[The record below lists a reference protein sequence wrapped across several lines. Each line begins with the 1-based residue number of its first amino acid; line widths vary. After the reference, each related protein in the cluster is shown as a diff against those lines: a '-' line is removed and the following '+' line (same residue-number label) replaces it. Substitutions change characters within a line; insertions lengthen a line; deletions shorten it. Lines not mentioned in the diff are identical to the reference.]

1 MPYAEIYSNRQVMQ
15 GMASSN
21 DQSLGMTQSPN
32 VDTGLTLKGG
42 IGLMNVANQLKPV
55 AGQIVN
61 VAISN
66 QGSIKLD
73 QEWAAAQTLFQFGIT
88 TATLGLPA
96 AIGTQA
102 LILVGETIQTLNNR
116 NRANIEQEMNQK
128 IMGARVNKFASGG
141 SYYG

>member
-1 MPYAEIYSNRQVMQ
+1 MPYAEIYSHRQAMQ

-21 DQSLGMTQSPN
+21 DQSLGMTQSPK
-32 VDTGLTLKGG
+32 VDAGLTIKGG

-73 QEWAAAQTLFQFGIT
+73 QEYAFAQTLFQFGVT

-96 AIGTQA
+96 AVATEGI
-102 LILVGETIQTLNNR
+102 ILLGETIQTINNR
-116 NRANIEQEMNQK
+116 NRANIEQEMNTK

-141 SYYG
+141 NYYG